1 MHSWLQDFA
10 YHIPL
15 SPWVF
20 VGAGLLA
27 IVIAIFTIAS
37 QSIRAATS
45 NPVQSLK
52 ME

>member
-15 SPWVF
+15 SAWVF
-20 VGAGLLA
+20 AGADLLA
-27 IVIAIFTIAS
+27 IVIAVLTIAS

-52 ME
+52 RE